1 MKNFSYIHVEKLKVW
16 GRGALAEKQYKP
28 NKYKR
33 HWGVQGCWEHD
44 IRLISPAN
52 ADPKR
57 LETNGIACEETQ
69 WEILAAKKDTL
80 DRLEASNPH
89 FITQKAQRFLH
100 EKNITPRED
109 QVKVVMLLC
118 AASPE
123 YLRDGSSENPLNK
136 TKVLL
141 WAKTT
146 VGFLKKMYQD
156 RLLACIIHR
165 DELNPHLTA
174 YVVPA
179 IEADI
184 KKRGPKTSPLTPAT
198 RKWTLNASK
207 LFTPDPSSL
216 VRLPDGKIRK
226 VHQGK
231 GTCSLLQDLY
241 AQSLQE
247 AGLAIRRGVRR
258 APHQT
263 GLPHESTQDRWA
275 ALSAPLAEVEQIPDN
290 KLREWAKKIALQA
303 ENARRFLA
311 EKTHYQEAAG
321 HALQKIRKAAQLLRK
336 LRREKA
342 ALKKTLLQSSQTPS
356 LEEILFELTGLQ
368 TKQTLQGKILTLHTG
383 DKLLLEK
390 NNTFQIVAP
399 HHSPKS
405 SPKKNGP
412 IEAIA
417 YTTGWSETD
426 ALEWLA
432 RTFGPLRASR
442 LLPPV
447 LPPETPQYRTLFL
460 ESLERHDENQW
471 ATLSKTLVEKFRFN
485 PTLLSN
491 LKENRWIGANKFGH
505 LTFGK
510 IRFGAN
516 QKPIPVGKFI
526 QDLQTPNGFRHETGS
541 DGVTFLSHPDSAI
554 ALVSTNPL
562 EALAL
567 KHLYPEKS
575 VILVGEKPD
584 SETQKIL
591 TQRKET
597 CQIEIAEVL
606 QPPNRLKSWLEAQI
620 LEGAKMLPLPL
631 GVQSFLEE
639 HLQPQKSLAQ
649 EIPTFSLLLDEPA
662 PSQDVDTQK
671 T

>member
-16 GRGALAEKQYKP
+16 GRGTLAEKQYKQ

-52 ADPKR
+52 ADPTR
-57 LETNGIACEETQ
+57 LETNGIACEESQ
-69 WEILAAKKDTL
+69 WEILAAKKDNL
-80 DRLEASNPH
+80 ERLGASSPH
-89 FITQKAQRFLH
+89 FISQKAQRFLQ

-123 YLRDGSSENPLNK
+123 YLRDGSTENPLNK

-141 WAKTT
+141 WARTT
-146 VGFLKKMYQD
+146 VAFLQKMYQD

-179 IEADI
+179 LEADL
-184 KKRGPKTSPLTPAT
+184 KKRGPKTSSHTPET

-207 LFTPDPSSL
+207 LFTPDPSTL
-216 VRLPDGKIRK
+216 VRLPDGKLRK

-275 ALSAPLAEVEQIPDN
+275 ALSAPIAEVEQIPDS

-303 ENARRFLA
+303 ENARRLLA

-321 HALQKIRKAAQLLRK
+321 HALNKIKKAAQLLRK
-336 LRREKA
+336 LRREKNK
-342 ALKKTLLQSSQTPS
+342 LKKTLLHSSQTPN
-356 LEEILFELTGLQ
+356 LEEVLFELTGLQ
-368 TKQTLQGKILTLHTG
+368 PKQTLQGKILTLHTG
-383 DKLLLEK
+383 HKLLLEK

-399 HHSPKS
+399 T
-405 SPKKNGP
+405 KKAPQRNGP
-412 IEAIA
+412 LDAII
-417 YTTGWSETD
+417 YTTGWSDTE
-426 ALEWLA
+426 ALEWIA

-442 LLPPV
+442 LLPKV
-447 LPPETPQYRTLFL
+447 LPSDTPPYKTLFL
-460 ESLERHDENQW
+460 ESLARHDESQW
-471 ATLSKTLVEKFRFN
+471 GPLAKTLVEKFRFN
-485 PTLLSN
+485 PSLLET

-510 IRFGAN
+510 IRFGPN
-516 QKPIPVGKFI
+516 QKPIPTGKFI
-526 QDLQTPNGFRHETGS
+526 QDLQTPNGFRHETGT
-541 DGVTFLSHPDSAI
+541 DGLTFLSNPAAQI
-554 ALVSTNPL
+554 ALISTNPL

-575 VILVGEKPD
+575 VILVGENPEN
-584 SETQKIL
+584 ETQKIL
-591 TQRKET
+591 TQRRET

-606 QPPNRLKSWLEAQI
+606 QPPSRLKSWLEAQI
-620 LEGAKMLPLPL
+620 LEGARMLPLPL
-631 GVQSFLEE
+631 GVQSFLDA
-639 HLQPQKSLAQ
+639 HLQPQKNLASD
-649 EIPTFSLLLDEPA
+649 IPTFSFLLDEPA

-671 T
+671 P